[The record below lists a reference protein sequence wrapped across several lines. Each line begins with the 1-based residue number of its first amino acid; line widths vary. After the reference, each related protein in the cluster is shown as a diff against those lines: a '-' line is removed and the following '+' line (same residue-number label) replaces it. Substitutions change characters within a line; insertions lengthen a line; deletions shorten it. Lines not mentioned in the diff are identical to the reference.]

1 MMRQFLWNLKIK
13 FYMDKKFYISTPIYY
28 PSAKP
33 HMGHAYT
40 SIIADF
46 FARFKRI
53 DGYEVYFLTGT
64 DEHGLKIQRSAEKQG
79 VDPLE
84 FCNKISQT
92 FRDLSKTLNLT
103 NTDFIRTTE
112 ERHKKTVQHLW
123 KELEK
128 NGDIYLSKYSGW
140 YSVSDEAFYNED
152 EIDEVDGNKISI
164 ISKSKVEWIEEESYF
179 FRLSKWEKPLLDYYE
194 SHQDFIA
201 PESRKNEVIS
211 FVKSGLKD
219 LSISRKSFS
228 WGIKV
233 PNNQDHVI
241 YVWLDALTNY
251 ISALNYPDTDDIL
264 FKNFWPASVHLIGK
278 DILRF
283 HAVYWPAFLLAAK
296 IDLPSKVYGHGWILS
311 GDEKMSKSKG
321 NILDPIEIINQYG
334 LDPLRY
340 YLIKEV
346 SFGNDGNISQERLE
360 DCINSD
366 LANNFGNLCQRVT
379 AFAVKNCESKVPDKI
394 KFEKDD
400 FVILNKYKNNLDNI
414 RDKIDNQNINFYINF
429 IVNSL
434 FEANKYFNDQEPWK
448 KKDNLLRLNTIV
460 YTTLEI
466 VRKITFL
473 LYPIIPDSSLRA
485 LKIFNLTEKDISF
498 SSIQNNEFLSHGNK
512 INKIDILFKKIEKN
526 ND

>member
-1 MMRQFLWNLKIK
+1 MN
-13 FYMDKKFYISTPIYY
+13 KKFYITTPIYY

-33 HMGHAYT
+33 HMGHAYS

-46 FARFKRI
+46 FARFKKI
-53 DGYEVYFLTGT
+53 DGHEVHFLTGT

-79 VDPLE
+79 VDTLE

-112 ERHKKTVQHLW
+112 KRHKKTVQHLW
-123 KELEK
+123 NELE
-128 NGDIYLSKYSGW
+128 NNDDIYLSKYTGW

-152 EIDEVDGNKISI
+152 EIEEVDGNKIAIS
-164 ISKSKVEWIEEESYF
+164 SKSNVEWIEEESYF
-179 FRLSKWEKPLLDYYE
+179 FRLSKWQKPLLNYYE
-194 SHQDFIA
+194 THPNFIG
-201 PESRKNEVIS
+201 PETRKNEVIS

-219 LSISRKSFS
+219 LSVSRKSFS

-233 PNNQDHVI
+233 PNNKNHII

-251 ISALNYPDTDDIL
+251 LSALNYPDTNDEL

-283 HAVYWPAFLLAAK
+283 HAIYWPAFLLAAK
-296 IDLPSKVYGHGWILS
+296 IELPSRIYGHGWILS
-311 GDEKMSKSKG
+311 GEEKMSKSKG

-346 SFGNDGNISQERLE
+346 SFGNDGNISQEKLE

-379 AFAVKNCESKVPDKI
+379 TFAIKNCESKIPKRIEFQKEDL
-394 KFEKDD
+394 E
-400 FVILNKYKNNLDNI
+400 ILDKYKNNLDNI
-414 RDKIDNQNINFYINF
+414 RKKIDNQNINFYIDY

-448 KKDNLLRLNTIV
+448 KKDNPLRLNTIV
-460 YTTLEI
+460 FTGLEI
-466 VRKITFL
+466 VRKISFM
-473 LYPIIPDSSLRA
+473 LYPIIPNSSLKA
-485 LKIFNLTEKDISF
+485 LKIFNLTEKDINF
-498 SSIQNNEFLSHGNK
+498 SSIENNEFLAKDSE
-512 INKIDILFKKIEKN
+512 INEIDILFKKIEKK

>member
-1 MMRQFLWNLKIK
+1 
-13 FYMDKKFYISTPIYY
+13 MDKNFYITTPIYY

-33 HMGHAYT
+33 HMGHAYS

-84 FCNKISQT
+84 FCNKISQAY
-92 FRDLSKTLNLT
+92 RDLSKTLNLT

-123 KELEK
+123 NQLEA
-128 NGDIYLSKYSGW
+128 NDDIYLSKYSGW
-140 YSVSDEAFYNED
+140 YSVSDEAFYNDD
-152 EIDEVDGNKISI
+152 EIEEIDGSKFAIL
-164 ISKSKVEWIEEESYF
+164 SKSNVEWIEEESYF
-179 FRLSKWEKPLLDYYE
+179 FRLSKWQKPLLDYFE
-194 SHQDFIA
+194 SHPNFIC
-201 PESRKNEVIS
+201 PPSRKNEVIS

-233 PNNQDHVI
+233 PNNKEHVI

-251 ISALNYPDTDDIL
+251 ISALNYPNTNDKL
-264 FKNFWPASVHLIGK
+264 FKNFWPATVHLIGK

-296 IDLPSKVYGHGWILS
+296 IELPLKIYGHGWILS

-321 NILDPIEIINQYG
+321 NILDPVEIINEYG

-366 LANNFGNLCQRVT
+366 LANNFGNLCQRVL
-379 AFAVKNCESKVPDKI
+379 AFTIKNCDSKIPDRVE
-394 KFEKDD
+394 FTQSDLE
-400 FVILNKYKNNLDNI
+400 ILDKYKNNLSNI
-414 RDKIDNQNINFYINF
+414 RDKIDNQDINYYIDY
-429 IVNSL
+429 IISSL

-448 KKDNLLRLNTIV
+448 KKDDPVRLNTIV

-466 VRKITFL
+466 VRKVSFL
-473 LYPIIPDSSLRA
+473 LFPIIPESSLKA
-485 LKIFNLTEKDISF
+485 LKIFNFVEKDINF
-498 SSIQNNEFLSHGNK
+498 SSIGNNEFLTKGNN